1 MENLNTFNDFITE
14 KNFQV
19 VVVAGDDES
28 YAIKYRLSYRYGQ
41 GGILAMAS
49 SNKDNDKEIEIGD
62 PSAIGKDIEDTI
74 NRILKKYRQSF
85 TVEQDHG
92 YQGAGYSFYINMDYI
107 LKLLNK

>member
-1 MENLNTFNDFITE
+1 MKVKPFEEFLNE

-19 VVVAGDDES
+19 VTADQV
-28 YAIKYRLSYRYGQ
+28 INYRLSYRYGQ

-49 SNKDNDKEIEIGD
+49 TSKDLDKEIESGA
-62 PSAIGKDIEDTI
+62 SKTAIGKDIEDTI